1 MRKIRE
7 FLLGPEGQTN
17 YYHVVS
23 RTTGRDILFE
33 DDEKEVFQILML
45 KQLKFSGLRAL
56 AWCFMGN
63 HFHLLLEVPDRG
75 LATEGWSDEDYI
87 KQLEVLKSEWSS
99 KLVLDEVV
107 RLREN
112 GADKKVSE
120 IAESVKARMFD
131 LSMFMKELKLK
142 MTLAYNKKHGR
153 VGTLW
158 EGPFK
163 SVLLQAPAPFSCA
176 KATANKRLRRSGD
189 SDCESDESSDALRMV
204 AAYIDLNPVRAGLAK
219 EPEGYRWCSYAAA
232 VAGVRGARQG
242 LCYAVTGRSRV
253 AWKKVAQEY
262 RCLLYAK
269 GEEVETDE
277 TVDGYNKAK
286 GGFSQEKIKEVLESG
301 GRLPV
306 AEALRCRVR
315 YFTDGAVLGSQRY
328 VDDFFESKRECFG
341 VRRKDGGRKMRG
353 AQWGDLRVLRDLK
366 GDVVRGGR
374 VG

>member
-33 DDEKEVFQILML
+33 DDEKETFRILML

-63 HFHLLLEVPDRG
+63 HFHLLLEVPDRE
-75 LATEGWSDEDYI
+75 LATAGWKDEDYI
-87 KQLEVLKSEWSS
+87 KRLEVFKSEWSS
-99 KLVLDEVV
+99 KLVLDEVEMF
-107 RLREN
+107 RGN
-112 GADKKVSE
+112 GADEKVSE
-120 IAESVKARMFD
+120 IAESVKARLFD

-142 MTLAYNKKHGR
+142 MTLAYNRKHGR

-163 SVLLQAPAPFSCA
+163 SVLLQGPSCE
-176 KATANKRLRRSGD
+176 GG
-189 SDCESDESSDALRMV
+189 ESSDALRMV
-204 AAYIDLNPVRAGLAK
+204 AAYIDLNPVRAGLAQ

-242 LCYAVTGRSRV
+242 LCFAVTGRSRV
-253 AWKKVAQEY
+253 AWRKVAQEY

-269 GEEVETDE
+269 GETVKASE
-277 TVDGYNKAK
+277 TVDGYNKGK
-286 GGFSQEKIKEVLESG
+286 DGFSRAEIKDVLESG

-341 VRRKDGGRKMRG
+341 ARRKDGGRKMRG

-366 GDVVRGGR
+366 VDVIRGA
-374 VG
+374 

>member
-23 RTTGRDILFE
+23 RTAGRDILFG
-33 DDEKEVFQILML
+33 DDEKEVFRILML

-63 HFHLLLEVPDRG
+63 HFHLLLEVPDKEMT
-75 LATEGWSDEDYI
+75 LARWSREDYL
-87 KQLEVLKSEWSS
+87 KKLGVFKSEWTT
-99 KLVLDEVV
+99 KQALDEVERCREMGAES
-107 RLREN
+107 RL
-112 GADKKVSE
+112 DE
-120 IAESVKARMFD
+120 IAESVKGRLFD

-153 VGTLW
+153 CGTLW

-163 SVLLQAPAPFSCA
+163 SVLLQGADE
-176 KATANKRLRRSGD
+176 G
-189 SDCESDESSDALRMV
+189 ESSDALRMV
-204 AAYIDLNPVRAGLAK
+204 AAYIDLNPIRAGLAK

-232 VAGVRGARQG
+232 VAGNRGARQG

-253 AWKKVAQEY
+253 AWKRVAAEY

-269 GEEVETDE
+269 GEEVEADE

-286 GGFSQEKIKEVLESG
+286 AGFSQEKIKEVLESG

-328 VDDFFESKRECFG
+328 VDEFFECKRDQFG
-341 VRRKDGGRKMRG
+341 ARRKDGGRKMRG

-366 GDVVRGGR
+366 VEVIQ
-374 VG
+374 

>member
-7 FLLGPEGQTN
+7 FLLGAEGQTN

-23 RTTGRDILFE
+23 RTAGRDILFG
-33 DDEKEVFQILML
+33 DDEKEVFRILML

-63 HFHLLLEVPDRG
+63 HFHLLLEVPDKEMA
-75 LATEGWSDEDYI
+75 LARWSREDYLQ
-87 KQLEVLKSEWSS
+87 KLSVFKSEWTT
-99 KLVLDEVV
+99 KQALDEVERCREMGAES
-107 RLREN
+107 RL
-112 GADKKVSE
+112 DE
-120 IAESVKARMFD
+120 IAESVKGRLFD
-131 LSMFMKELKLK
+131 LSMFMKEFKLK

-153 VGTLW
+153 CGTLW

-163 SVLLQAPAPFSCA
+163 SVLLQGADE
-176 KATANKRLRRSGD
+176 G
-189 SDCESDESSDALRMV
+189 ESSDALRMV
-204 AAYIDLNPVRAGLAK
+204 AAYIDLNPIRAGLAK

-232 VAGVRGARQG
+232 VAGNRGARQG

-269 GEEVETDE
+269 GEEVEADV

-286 GGFSQEKIKEVLESG
+286 GGFSREKIKEVLELG

-306 AEALRCRVR
+306 AEVLRCRVR

-328 VDDFFESKRECFG
+328 VDEFFESKRDQFG
-341 VRRKDGGRKMRG
+341 ARRKDGGRKMRG

-366 GDVVRGGR
+366 ADVIQ
-374 VG
+374 

>member
-33 DDEKEVFQILML
+33 DDEKEAFRILML

-63 HFHLLLEVPDRG
+63 HFHLLLEVPDRE
-75 LATEGWSDEDYI
+75 LATEGWTDEDYI
-87 KQLEVLKSEWSS
+87 KRLEVFKSEWSS
-99 KLVLDEVV
+99 KLVLDEVEMF
-107 RLREN
+107 RKN
-112 GADKKVSE
+112 GADEKVRE
-120 IAESVKARMFD
+120 IAESVKLRMFD

-163 SVLLQAPAPFSCA
+163 SVLLQPPSPFSCA
-176 KATANKRLRRSGD
+176 KATANKRLRRSGGP
-189 SDCESDESSDALRMV
+189 DCESGESSAALRMV
-204 AAYIDLNPVRAGLAK
+204 AAYIDLNPIRAGLAQ

-232 VAGVRGARQG
+232 VAGVREARQG
-242 LCYAVTGRSRV
+242 LCYAVMGRSRV

-262 RCLLYAK
+262 RGLLYAK
-269 GEEVETDE
+269 GEEVRADQS
-277 TVDGYNKAK
+277 VDGYSKGK
-286 GGFSQEKIKEVLESG
+286 GGFSRAEIKDVLESG
-301 GRLPV
+301 GRLHV

-328 VDDFFESKRECFG
+328 VDDFFESKRDQFG
-341 VRRKDGGRKMRG
+341 VRRQNGGRKLRG
-353 AQWGDLRVLRDLK
+353 GQWGDLRVLRDLK
-366 GDVVRGGR
+366 VDVLRGR
-374 VG
+374 